1 MKFETCEIKGLIIC
15 KPKIINDKRGFFTE
29 TFRKDLFDNF
39 IGEISSFR
47 QTNCSESN
55 YGTIR
60 GLHFQISPSSQSKLV
75 SVQRGEIL
83 DVALDL
89 RRNSKTFG
97 KYFCIILNDINNY
110 QFFIPSGFAHGFSVL
125 SNKARVQYMVDN
137 FYDKKN
143 EYGINPLDEDLNIDW
158 KVKDPI
164 ISEKD
169 ITNPNFDKNQ
179 NYNF

>member
-39 IGEISSFR
+39 TGAISSFC

-75 SVQRGEIL
+75 SVQKGEIL
-83 DVALDL
+83 DVVLDL

-125 SNKARVQYMVDN
+125 SNTARVQYMVDN

-143 EYGINPLDEDLNIDW
+143 EFGINPLDENLNIDW
-158 KVKDPI
+158 KVNNPI

-169 ITNPNFDKNQ
+169 IAHPNFDKNQ
-179 NYNF
+179 HFNF

>member
-1 MKFETCEIKGLIIC
+1 MKFERCDIEGLIIL

-39 IGEISSFR
+39 VGEISSFC

-75 SVQRGEIL
+75 SVQSGEIL
-83 DVALDL
+83 DVVLDL
-89 RRNSKTFG
+89 RKNSKTFG
-97 KYFCIILNDINNY
+97 KYFSIILNDSNNF
-110 QFFIPSGFAHGFSVL
+110 QFFVPKGFAHGFSVL
-125 SNKARVQYMVDN
+125 SKKARVQYMVDN

-143 EYGINPLDEDLNIDW
+143 EFGINPLDKQLNINW
-158 KVKDPI
+158 GVNNPTISMKDL
-164 ISEKD
+164 SS
-169 ITNPNFDKNQ
+169 PNFNKNK
-179 NYNF
+179 NFNF

>member
-29 TFRKDLFDNF
+29 SFRKDLFDNF
-39 IGEISSFR
+39 TGEISSFC

-83 DVALDL
+83 DVVLDL
-89 RRNSKTFG
+89 RRNSKTYG
-97 KYFCIILNDINNY
+97 KHFKIILSEKNGKHL
-110 QFFIPSGFAHGFSVL
+110 FVPKGFAHGIL
-125 SNKARVQYMVDN
+125 GLDKENILHYACSNYRDPKSEVSIKWDDADLKIIWGI
-137 FYDKKN
+137 KK
-143 EYGINPLDEDLNIDW
+143 
-158 KVKDPI
+158 PI
-164 ISEKD
+164 ISKKD
-169 ITNPNFDKNQ
+169 SLALSFREFKRNKK
-179 NYNF
+179 